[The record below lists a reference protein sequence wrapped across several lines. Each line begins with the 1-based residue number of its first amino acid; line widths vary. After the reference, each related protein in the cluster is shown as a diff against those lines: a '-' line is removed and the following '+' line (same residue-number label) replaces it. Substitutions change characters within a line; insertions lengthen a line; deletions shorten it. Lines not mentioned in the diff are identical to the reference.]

1 MSQTPFKSV
10 SSSSSNRSETSLSQ
24 IVQADEQ
31 RAVTSSPLPA
41 SQEKVAT
48 EIQPPQPEQTDHASL
63 QKVPLRLV
71 LVVPFVI
78 QIMVAVGLT
87 GWLSWRNGQQAVNDI
102 ANQLRS
108 EISVRVERE
117 ITDLLEESE
126 VVNKVNIDNLNRR
139 QWSLQDL
146 KSQERQ
152 VWNLLKLFYPSVN
165 VVTISTSQGTHR
177 SAELYQ
183 EGNPDILTAD
193 RIGGD
198 FRIYAS
204 DERGNPTRL
213 LDTTENYDVKARP
226 FYTAAENAGKEVW
239 SPIFPYTAAQHLLIF
254 LAQPIYN
261 DAGNLIGVTSA
272 GRSLSDIS
280 ELLNSFNVSQSGEV
294 FVMER
299 SGLLVA
305 NSTPESPL
313 ATGGTGEVQR
323 LKATDSNSE
332 LIRLTA
338 QYLSDRPG
346 GLTGI
351 SSTQQLNFSIDG
363 RQQFVQITPLQDN
376 KGLDWLIVTVIPEAD
391 FLAQINANARTT
403 ILLCLAAL
411 VLAILSGLYT
421 SRWISRPIL
430 RLNQAS
436 KAIAAGDLEQ
446 QVEVTGIDELEQLS
460 QSFNRMASQLNQS
473 FSTLEQTN
481 TALEQANDELER
493 RVEERTTEL
502 KQAKETSDGV
512 NRTLQQRVIE
522 LLQEVDPISKGDL
535 TVRAKVTADEIG
547 TIADSYNATVEN
559 LRKIVV
565 QVQQAANQMANTTSN
580 SQASVQ
586 ELSEEAL
593 RQAEAIAS
601 ALQVIQDMAKAVQ
614 DVSMNAKQ
622 AEVAMQQ
629 ATLTVEAGDVAMNRT
644 VEGMQAIRA
653 TVAETAKKVKHLGES
668 SQKISSVIEL
678 ISAFAEQT
686 KLLSLNASI
695 EAALAGEE
703 GRGFGMVANEVRALA
718 RRSAEATEEIRKLV
732 MEIQAETN
740 EVVAAMESG
749 TQQVVI
755 GTQLVD
761 ETRQSLNQI
770 TAVSTQISQLVEG
783 IAQATIVQSQAS
795 EIVSQMMQDVV
806 AIASKTSVEA
816 NQVASSFEQLRE
828 VAETLQMGVGQ
839 FKV

>member
-1 MSQTPFKSV
+1 M
-10 SSSSSNRSETSLSQ
+10 
-24 IVQADEQ
+24 
-31 RAVTSSPLPA
+31 
-41 SQEKVAT
+41 
-48 EIQPPQPEQTDHASL
+48 
-63 QKVPLRLV
+63 
-71 LVVPFVI
+71 
-78 QIMVAVGLT
+78 
-87 GWLSWRNGQQAVNDI
+87 
-102 ANQLRS
+102 
-108 EISVRVERE
+108 
-117 ITDLLEESE
+117 
-126 VVNKVNIDNLNRR
+126 
-139 QWSLQDL
+139 
-146 KSQERQ
+146 
-152 VWNLLKLFYPSVN
+152 
-165 VVTISTSQGTHR
+165 
-177 SAELYQ
+177 
-183 EGNPDILTAD
+183 
-193 RIGGD
+193 
-198 FRIYAS
+198 
-204 DERGNPTRL
+204 
-213 LDTTENYDVKARP
+213 
-226 FYTAAENAGKEVW
+226 
-239 SPIFPYTAAQHLLIF
+239 
-254 LAQPIYN
+254 
-261 DAGNLIGVTSA
+261 
-272 GRSLSDIS
+272 
-280 ELLNSFNVSQSGEV
+280 
-294 FVMER
+294 
-299 SGLLVA
+299 
-305 NSTPESPL
+305 
-313 ATGGTGEVQR
+313 
-323 LKATDSNSE
+323 
-332 LIRLTA
+332 
-338 QYLSDRPG
+338 
-346 GLTGI
+346 